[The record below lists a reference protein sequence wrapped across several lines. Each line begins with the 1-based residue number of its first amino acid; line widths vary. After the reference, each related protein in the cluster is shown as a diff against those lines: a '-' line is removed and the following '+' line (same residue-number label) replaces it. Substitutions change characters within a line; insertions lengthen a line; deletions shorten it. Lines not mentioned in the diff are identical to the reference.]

1 MPKYTMKGLPDIIVI
16 KDGKFIGLEVK
27 TDTGRLSTDQV
38 EFGRAANDAG
48 VQYEVVRSID
58 DVVRLGL

>member
-1 MPKYTMKGLPDIIVI
+1 MPKYTMKGLPDIIVV

-38 EFGRAANDAG
+38 EFGRAAKNAG
-48 VQYEVVRSID
+48 ARYEVVRSIE
-58 DVVRLGL
+58 DVQKLGL